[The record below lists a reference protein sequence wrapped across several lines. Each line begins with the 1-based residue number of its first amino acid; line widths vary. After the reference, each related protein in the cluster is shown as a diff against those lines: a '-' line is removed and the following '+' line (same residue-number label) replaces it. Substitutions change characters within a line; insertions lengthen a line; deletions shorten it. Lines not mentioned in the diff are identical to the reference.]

1 MTFKERYVKLKQKQ
15 KALEKEGRKLR
26 SLIDE
31 NEKIMNNLRQ
41 ECFLALEIYYNDDNA
56 HKLCTLQEPESK
68 WEDEA
73 FEERLK
79 VTLAPQVNVQNVN
92 RVPMIFQNK
101 VLSPYAHLRQGT
113 FDRTQGS
120 YLNPLHMVSHAAIA
134 MQTLSHQTPIVPM
147 IFQNKVLS
155 PYAHLRQGTFDR
167 TQGSYLNPLHMV
179 SHAAIAMQTLS
190 HQTPMYA
197 QHFQPNPFANN
208 VQVAQMQ
215 KPQSSEQ
222 SPLDREKPV
231 RVKSLPRNNRGEYV
245 LPVVLGKSQ
254 ARISIDS
261 LGHVICDKPFFHTEK
276 YIYPVGYHA
285 RRKFTDLN
293 DPSIKDFLIC
303 SISEGADKPIFSI
316 SETSGQT
323 VATSSSPQDLW
334 RIFVTQ
340 LRSREAYVEASEYVS
355 TQDFF
360 GLDHPSVHKAIQEM
374 PNAMRCSKYKMLKMN
389 VDCEFCPKLVLN
401 IMTVFFMSFAY
412 FDKSVPK
419 TYCQLFDKYGG
430 SCVSSLQQ
438 LPKDVYDPDWIIES
452 IENGKIDVTYR
463 FKGKPQR
470 DVKSIQKD
478 YSKPNH
484 YLVVRPYPLSRRKAK
499 HFREMKGVATNL
511 EILASTPV
519 VNKQAK
525 DRDYTSQTSNCIE
538 NNKVKIL
545 NISELHELTYRFN
558 EIEPGDPDLQ
568 LIERHYD

>member
-1 MTFKERYVKLKQKQ
+1 
-15 KALEKEGRKLR
+15 
-26 SLIDE
+26 
-31 NEKIMNNLRQ
+31 
-41 ECFLALEIYYNDDNA
+41 
-56 HKLCTLQEPESK
+56 
-68 WEDEA
+68 
-73 FEERLK
+73 
-79 VTLAPQVNVQNVN
+79 TLAPQVNVQNVN
-92 RVPMIFQNK
+92 R
-101 VLSPYAHLRQGT
+101 
-113 FDRTQGS
+113 
-120 YLNPLHMVSHAAIA
+120 
-134 MQTLSHQTPIVPM
+134 VPM

-374 PNAMRCSKYKMLKMN
+374 PNAMRCSKYKMEL
-389 VDCEFCPKLVLN
+389 CPKLVLN

-412 FDKSVPK
+412 FDKNVPK

-470 DVKSIQKD
+470 DIKYIQKD

-519 VNKQAK
+519 VNKKAK
-525 DRDYTSQTSNCIE
+525 DRDYTSQTSNCLE
-538 NNKVKIL
+538 NNEVKIL
-545 NISELHELTYRFN
+545 NISELHDLKYRFN

-568 LIERHYD
+568 LIEKHYD